1 MIADYDDSIKKILEF
16 HCPRYNEL
24 PNIPLYKDQVIKF
37 IENVFSD
44 IFKYPEEKILTA
56 TMINSYVK
64 KKIILP
70 PTDKK
75 YDREHVVYLIVIC
88 AMKQIFTLEEIHRL
102 YEMQKDRYS
111 LEISYDYFCTELE
124 ESLKAVFTTRD
135 FSAASSAKVK
145 SNESEILRSMIMSFS
160 HKIFVQYMLKEEN
173 EE

>member
-1 MIADYDDSIKKILEF
+1 MIADYDDSIMKILEF

-37 IENVFSD
+37 IENVFD
-44 IFKYPEEKILTA
+44 IFEYSEEKILTA

-75 YDREHVVYLIVIC
+75 YGREHVAYLIVIC
-88 AMKQIFTLEEIHRL
+88 TMKQIFTLEEIHRL
-102 YEMQKDRYS
+102 FEMQKDSYG

-124 ESLKAVFTTRD
+124 ESLKSVFTTRD

-160 HKIFVQYMLKEEN
+160 HKIFVQYMLKEER